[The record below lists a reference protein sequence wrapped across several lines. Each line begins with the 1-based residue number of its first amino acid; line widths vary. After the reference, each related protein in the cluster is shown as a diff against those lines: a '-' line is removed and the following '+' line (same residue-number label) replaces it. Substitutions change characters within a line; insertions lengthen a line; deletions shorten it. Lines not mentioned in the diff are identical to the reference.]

1 MISNVEHIDTGVY
14 KCTANNSA
22 GFDYKDVSLSVIPIP
37 SLRLNPREVTAIEN
51 SDVAIKC
58 LVENLST
65 SDPYFIEWFDESGT
79 RILEVINQT
88 F

>member
-1 MISNVEHIDTGVY
+1 VEHIDAGVY

-22 GFDYKDVSLSVIPIP
+22 GFDSKDVSLSVIPIP

-51 SDVAIKC
+51 SDIEIEC
-58 LVENLST
+58 LIENLTT
-65 SDPYFIEWFDESGT
+65 SDPHLIEWFDESGT
-79 RILEVINQT
+79 RILEVINRT